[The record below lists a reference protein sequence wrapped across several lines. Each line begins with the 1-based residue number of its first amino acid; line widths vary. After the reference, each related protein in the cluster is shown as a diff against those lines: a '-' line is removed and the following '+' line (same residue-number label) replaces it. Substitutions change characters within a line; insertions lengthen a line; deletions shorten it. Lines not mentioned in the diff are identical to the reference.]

1 MRVKAR
7 GLNAGGLAFRY
18 QMLKRLWRRRSRERL
33 PDPLWHATVRRV
45 RGEFEEMP
53 CLRVSLTQARSLFGL
68 PDRVCEWVLMRLESD
83 GFLGR
88 TPNGE
93 YVRQTTAP

>member
-1 MRVKAR
+1 
-7 GLNAGGLAFRY
+7 
-18 QMLKRLWRRRSRERL
+18 MLDKLRQRRSRERL
-33 PDPLWHATVRRV
+33 PDHVWHATVRRV

-53 CLRVSLTQARSLFGL
+53 CLRVSDAQARALFGL
-68 PDRVCEWVLMRLESD
+68 PERVCHWVLSRLESD

-88 TPNGE
+88 TSTGE

>member
-1 MRVKAR
+1 M
-7 GLNAGGLAFRY
+7 LNKLR
-18 QMLKRLWRRRSRERL
+18 QRRSRERL
-33 PDPLWHATVRRV
+33 PDHLWDATVRRV

-53 CLRVSLTQARSLFGL
+53 CLRVSNAQARALFGL
-68 PDRVCEWVLMRLESD
+68 PDRVCQWVLTRLESD

-88 TPNGE
+88 TSTGE

>member
-1 MRVKAR
+1 M
-7 GLNAGGLAFRY
+7 LNNLR
-18 QMLKRLWRRRSRERL
+18 QRRSRERL
-33 PDPLWHATVRRV
+33 PDHIWDATLRRV

-53 CLRVSLTQARSLFGL
+53 CLRVSCAQARSLFGL
-68 PDRVCEWVLMRLESD
+68 PDRVCQWVLSRLESD

-88 TPNGE
+88 TSTGE